1 MTEHAIDPLRT
12 LVRTWHDSE
21 VFGAAAI
28 RFPAF
33 HPAAPPSVAL
43 RHFRGIEVK

>member
-1 MTEHAIDPLRT
+1 VFAAEGNGLLQQNR
-12 LVRTWHDSE
+12 HDSE

-33 HPAAPPSVAL
+33 HPAAAPSVAL